1 MAKLNFMDRENL
13 LREME
18 LDEELLTIGREATNK
33 LVIADPSVSRQHAW
47 VEKREDGYYL
57 VDKNSSNGSY
67 VNGKKIT
74 QQKLSHN
81 DKVQLGN
88 AQLVFE
94 DEEQV
99 QATFI
104 LPREGLAPEITNP
117 NKTQADVVSLNPDER
132 PTSAVDVS
140 EPITPPPQPKP
151 APPPP
156 APPPPPAAP
165 AGPPTPVPSVPL
177 AAPPASRVEA
187 SPVCPS
193 CKKPAEPGARFCGF
207 CGAQIPA
214 VAPAKPFTPPPSVP
228 PPPAARPPIPPP
240 PAHQAMP
247 PKPAPT
253 PPPASPPY
261 GGAVHPLTHGFQLQG
276 APAAAPART
285 GRQEYAGFGVRFVA
299 YLIDAVILNVVMLL
313 PVAIILIAQR
323 GGTSETLTT
332 ILVGIA
338 SVAMILIGFFYWVV
352 LVGKKGYTPGKKIMK
367 LKVIGADGT
376 FPIGIGKAFLRVIM
390 QGIGGSICG
399 LTYWMILFDK
409 EMHRSLHDKVAGTL
423 VIREV

>member
-13 LREME
+13 LRELE
-18 LDEELLTIGREATNK
+18 IDEELITIGREATNK

-104 LPREGLAPEITNP
+104 LPREGLSPEILEP
-117 NKTQADVVSLNPDER
+117 NKTQADAVPLNPDER

-140 EPITPPPQPKP
+140 PTPPQTPKPQPP
-151 APPPP
+151 PPPAPAPPPTPAPSVAPPPP
-156 APPPPPAAP
+156 APK
-165 AGPPTPVPSVPL
+165 
-177 AAPPASRVEA
+177 VETLTT
-187 SPVCPS
+187 CPS
-193 CKKPAEPGARFCGF
+193 CKKPIEPGARFCGS

-214 VAPAKPFTPPPSVP
+214 AAPAKPFAPPPPPPSAKP
-228 PPPAARPPIPPP
+228 PMPPSE
-240 PAHQAMP
+240 P
-247 PKPAPT
+247 PKPAPGP
-253 PPPASPPY
+253 PPPAPSY
-261 GGAVHPLTHGFQLQG
+261 GGPPHPLTHGFQPPA
-276 APAAAPART
+276 APAPGPART
-285 GRQEYAGFGVRFVA
+285 GRQEYAGFGVRLVA
-299 YLIDAVILNVVMLL
+299 YLIDAVIFNLLTLL
-313 PVAIILIAQR
+313 PGALIFFAQTQGDSTLGLIL
-323 GGTSETLTT
+323 
-332 ILVGIA
+332 LVVA
-338 SVAMILIGFFYWVV
+338 SVAILLMAIFYWVI
-352 LVGKKGYTPGKKIMK
+352 LPGKKGFTPGKKIMK
-367 LKVIGADGT
+367 LKIIGADGA
-376 FPIGIGKAFLRVIM
+376 FPIGIGKAFLRLIM
-390 QGIGGSICG
+390 QSIGGSICG

-409 EMHRSLHDKVAGTL
+409 EMHRALHDKVAGTL
-423 VIREV
+423 VIRES

>member
-67 VNGKKIT
+67 VNGKKVT

-104 LPREGLAPEITNP
+104 LPKEGLQLGEPG
-117 NKTQADVVSLNPDER
+117 KTQADAVPLSPDER

-140 EPITPPPQPKP
+140 SSAPPVAAKPQPE
-151 APPPP
+151 PPPP
-156 APPPPPAAP
+156 ATPAPAPVPPPPPPAA
-165 AGPPTPVPSVPL
+165 SV
-177 AAPPASRVEA
+177 APPPKVDAPS
-187 SPVCPS
+187 VCPS
-193 CKKPAEPGARFCGF
+193 CKKPTEPGARFCGF

-214 VAPAKPFTPPPSVP
+214 AAPAAKPFTPPPPAPPPPSAAPKPPSPPPVSPHMAPRPAPVP
-228 PPPAARPPIPPP
+228 PPPAPSHAGPP
-240 PAHQAMP
+240 
-247 PKPAPT
+247 
-253 PPPASPPY
+253 
-261 GGAVHPLTHGFQLQG
+261 HPLTHGFQPQPAPG
-276 APAAAPART
+276 AGPVRT
-285 GRQEYAGFGVRFVA
+285 GHQEYAGFGVRFVA
-299 YLIDAVILNVVMLL
+299 YLIDIVISNLLMLL
-313 PVAIILIAQR
+313 PGVLIYFAIANLTGALQTIVSAVAYLAVFLIA
-323 GGTSETLTT
+323 
-332 ILVGIA
+332 
-338 SVAMILIGFFYWVV
+338 FFYWVV
-352 LVGKKGYTPGKKIMK
+352 LLGKKGYTPGKKMMK
-367 LKVIGADGT
+367 LKVVGADGT
-376 FPIGIGKAFLRVIM
+376 YPIGIGKAFLRVIM

-423 VIREV
+423 VVRET

>member
-13 LREME
+13 LRELE
-18 LDEELLTIGREATNK
+18 ITEELTTIGREATNK

-67 VNGKKIT
+67 VNGKKII

-104 LPREGLAPEITNP
+104 LPREGLASEITEQS
-117 NKTQADVVSLNPDER
+117 KTQSDINSLNPNER

-140 EPITPPPQPKP
+140 EPAKPPLPKPQPPAPAP

-156 APPPPPAAP
+156 MPSAAPPPPP
-165 AGPPTPVPSVPL
+165 
-177 AAPPASRVEA
+177 RVEA
-187 SPVCPS
+187 PPVCPS
-193 CKKPAEPGARFCGF
+193 CKKPIEAGARFCGS
-207 CGAQIPA
+207 CGAPLSQA
-214 VAPAKPFTPPPSVP
+214 APKPFVPPPP

-240 PAHQAMP
+240 PAHTPAAAKPVAP
-247 PKPAPT
+247 P
-253 PPPASPPY
+253 PPPAGP
-261 GGAVHPLTHGFQLQG
+261 GAVHPLTHGFQPP
-276 APAAAPART
+276 PAAAAAPIRT
-285 GRQEYAGFGVRFVA
+285 GREEYAGFGPRFIA
-299 YLIDAVILNVVMLL
+299 YLLDGLIMSLFMIPAYGLILLANFMLDPGALTMIITVIAALLALVVVFM
-313 PVAIILIAQR
+313 
-323 GGTSETLTT
+323 
-332 ILVGIA
+332 
-338 SVAMILIGFFYWVV
+338 YWVF
-352 LVGKKGYTPGKKIMK
+352 LTGKKGATYGKKIMK
-367 LKVIGADGT
+367 LRVVGADGT
-376 FPIGIGKAFLRVIM
+376 YPIGISKALIRVLM
-390 QGIGGSICG
+390 QAIGGSICG

-409 EMHRSLHDKVAGTL
+409 EMKRGLHDKIAGTL
-423 VIREV
+423 VIRQL